1 MTTLR
6 HNRIAVDQTSG
17 AVQRRAVRPTAIGSV
32 QAAALAKREA
42 NAGASRRAGPG
53 ATTEK
58 GMKFT
63 GKTLKAAQDWGKDTA
78 RAVQAFST
86 ASQAKRAADSLE
98 GTEYEDPQV
107 TAKVASFYAFAI
119 AMLAKCLA
127 SGKGLLAAVQAEQA
141 ADEHGDIDTSG
152 KVVAHETNTG
162 EAPRSAAE
170 LRAEVGDAGR
180 SVVLDHLAA
189 VSIGD
194 PGTYTNPYVV
204 DGLKVERARQHASE
218 IVTALNPERVRQGLD
233 DEVLTDFSQ
242 LSFMRRV
249 H

>member
-1 MTTLR
+1 MSTSHHRFRT
-6 HNRIAVDQTSG
+6 VDQTSG
-17 AVQRRAVRPTAIGSV
+17 AVQRQAKPSTVGNAQRGAEALRASNVGS
-32 QAAALAKREA
+32 
-42 NAGASRRAGPG
+42 SRRAGPG
-53 ATTEK
+53 TTQVQ
-58 GMKFT
+58 GLKFT
-63 GKTLKAAQDWGKDTA
+63 GKTAKVAADWAKDALRVAQMIPDAVRAKKAADA
-78 RAVQAFST
+78 
-86 ASQAKRAADSLE
+86 LE
-98 GTEYEDPQV
+98 GTGFEDPEV
-107 TAKVASFYAFAI
+107 IKRVRAFLECLGAAI
-119 AMLAKCLA
+119 QSLVGRAEE
-127 SGKGLLAAVQAEQA
+127 LLVQA
-141 ADEHGDIDTSG
+141 ADEQGDIDTSG

-204 DGLKVERARQHASE
+204 DGLKIERARQHASE

-233 DEVLTDFSQ
+233 DEVLRDFSQ
-242 LSFMRRV
+242 LSFMRPA